1 MSTAPP
7 VRNADAPP
15 VRSTRTSGNFTP
27 TVTPLL
33 QQGAPPVRVRRALE
47 SGEHRVP
54 VIVRS
59 AGGSARRHDLN
70 RSYDDASGP
79 MRSGEIAGG
88 EIAGQVILP
97 ADVGA
102 LRDAARRGH
111 KEETAESEGPSFL
124 GMVIGATLGSFTV
137 VALLA
142 GWLVR

>member
-15 VRSTRTSGNFTP
+15 VRSPRTSGNFTP

-70 RSYDDASGP
+70 RSHDDASGP
-79 MRSGEIAGG
+79 MTSG

-111 KEETAESEGPSFL
+111 KEEGAESEGPSFL

-142 GWLVR
+142 GWLVK